1 MSKKG
6 IPGDRFA
13 RHPIK
18 ERVYNCIRCRNDF
31 TAKTANTARKYCD
44 ECLPIVTKER
54 RRFASAKA
62 NAKRR
67 KQPLPKK
74 PKPRLV
80 RYAGFDPSER
90 H

>member
-13 RHPIK
+13 HHVYK
-18 ERVYNCIRCRNDF
+18 ERTVECRRCQNTF
-31 TAKTANTARKYCD
+31 TAMMANTPRKYCD
-44 ECLPIVTKER
+44 ECGPIMKR
-54 RRFASAKA
+54 QRKSRASAKS
-62 NAKRR
+62 NAKRKGR
-67 KQPLPKK
+67 PFPPE

>member
-1 MSKKG
+1 VSTKG
-6 IPGDRFA
+6 ITGDRFA
-13 RHPIK
+13 RHEYR
-18 ERVYNCIRCRNDF
+18 ERTAECRRCQNLF
-31 TAKTANTARKYCD
+31 TAVVANTPRRYCD

-54 RRFASAKA
+54 RKIASAKA

-67 KQPLPKK
+67 GKRPPRT